1 MGIILPIFLGIM
13 ISQYK
18 DPYKPIRISWF
29 MSSKGCVVHV
39 ANVAHLRTSLLTATT
54 GRSTTVT
61 GEPFFV
67 NPVA

>member
-29 MSSKGCVVHV
+29 MSSKSCVVHV
-39 ANVAHLRTSLLTATT
+39 ANVA
-54 GRSTTVT
+54 
-61 GEPFFV
+61 V
-67 NPVA
+67 N